1 MDSLFSTLIISTSVF
16 VLALGFQY
24 KYFIY
29 TKQHLKIFQHFF
41 RDKTSNTSG
50 LKFSAVNRADETGE
64 EYPCIRFVGNS
75 FPDLVQLIKEI
86 NTYLFKTKGT
96 SDYEFIRN
104 KVERKLNMRLDQASV
119 HLAFPTYIGLMGT
132 FGGVFLGIIM
142 FLFGFDDTNSIT
154 DASIKNLLIGVLV
167 SMSTS
172 LIGLLLTTINNH
184 SFGEARKQIE
194 DDKNEF
200 YDFIQTEVTKTA
212 SASLVSAISKLHD
225 TVDKFEPAF
234 SSVIEKFQRTF
245 DNCTRAFGD
254 NFEKNVVAV
263 AGAVE
268 VMGQNM
274 DKINANISLQQK
286 LLNEFRS
293 RDFIRGIDKYVEA
306 SDKFVGITQSL
317 KEFEKARRIM
327 LAAAQET
334 IEIQNQYNES
344 LRVPREIA
352 VKLHQI
358 FERITTFEK
367 NLNALG
373 PKLSERQILGNEV
386 LTLIQNQVN
395 SIAKKGKVI
404 QRYMDMSDSRLDEF
418 AKDQDKL
425 LKTMLERSQQS
436 LQGQIDG
443 FENMIKNQTEVLE
456 KHHEEFIKEL
466 QTKFNIDEVRADFSN
481 LKKLDEIAH
490 KLQTLS
496 TESVK
501 SFEVRSSLAE
511 IKKELEEVHKAIKSR
526 QGNAE
531 SLSKGLGW
539 FGRSRK

>member
-1 MDSLFSTLIISTSVF
+1 
-16 VLALGFQY
+16 
-24 KYFIY
+24 
-29 TKQHLKIFQHFF
+29 
-41 RDKTSNTSG
+41 
-50 LKFSAVNRADETGE
+50 
-64 EYPCIRFVGNS
+64 
-75 FPDLVQLIKEI
+75 
-86 NTYLFKTKGT
+86 
-96 SDYEFIRN
+96 
-104 KVERKLNMRLDQASV
+104 
-119 HLAFPTYIGLMGT
+119 
-132 FGGVFLGIIM
+132 
-142 FLFGFDDTNSIT
+142 
-154 DASIKNLLIGVLV
+154 
-167 SMSTS
+167 
-172 LIGLLLTTINNH
+172 
-184 SFGEARKQIE
+184 
-194 DDKNEF
+194 
-200 YDFIQTEVTKTA
+200 
-212 SASLVSAISKLHD
+212 
-225 TVDKFEPAF
+225 
-234 SSVIEKFQRTF
+234 
-245 DNCTRAFGD
+245 
-254 NFEKNVVAV
+254 
-263 AGAVE
+263 
-268 VMGQNM
+268 
-274 DKINANISLQQK
+274 
-286 LLNEFRS
+286 
-293 RDFIRGIDKYVEA
+293 
-306 SDKFVGITQSL
+306 
-317 KEFEKARRIM
+317 M

>member
-24 KYFIY
+24 KYFID

>member
-1 MDSLFSTLIISTSVF
+1 
-16 VLALGFQY
+16 
-24 KYFIY
+24 
-29 TKQHLKIFQHFF
+29 
-41 RDKTSNTSG
+41 
-50 LKFSAVNRADETGE
+50 
-64 EYPCIRFVGNS
+64 
-75 FPDLVQLIKEI
+75 
-86 NTYLFKTKGT
+86 
-96 SDYEFIRN
+96 
-104 KVERKLNMRLDQASV
+104 MRLDQASV